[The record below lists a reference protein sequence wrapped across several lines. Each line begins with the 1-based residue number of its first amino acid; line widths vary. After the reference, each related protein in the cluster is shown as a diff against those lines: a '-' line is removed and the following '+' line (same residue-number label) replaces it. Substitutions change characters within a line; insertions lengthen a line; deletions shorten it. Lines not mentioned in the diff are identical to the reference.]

1 MGDQWKS
8 YTIHFILSFKL
19 LFVLFHM
26 PFFFSFFFG
35 VGGDQ
40 KNMLVYL
47 IDLLTQVLP
56 AEIIKVQ
63 SNDILFKNDKL
74 HPFDT
79 IIFCTGFKRS
89 TNLWLKV
96 FDILLCVCSLFYFE
110 ILLNIIIFLIYHLLL
125 FAR

>member
-1 MGDQWKS
+1 
-8 YTIHFILSFKL
+8 
-19 LFVLFHM
+19 
-26 PFFFSFFFG
+26 
-35 VGGDQ
+35 
-40 KNMLVYL
+40 MLVYL

-79 IIFCTGFKRS
+79 IIFCIGFKRS

-96 FDILLCVCSLFYFE
+96 FDILLCVCLLFYFE

>member
-1 MGDQWKS
+1 
-8 YTIHFILSFKL
+8 
-19 LFVLFHM
+19 
-26 PFFFSFFFG
+26 
-35 VGGDQ
+35 
-40 KNMLVYL
+40 MLVYL

-96 FDILLCVCSLFYFE
+96 FDILLCVCPLFKVFDILLCVCPLFYFK

>member
-1 MGDQWKS
+1 
-8 YTIHFILSFKL
+8 
-19 LFVLFHM
+19 
-26 PFFFSFFFG
+26 
-35 VGGDQ
+35 
-40 KNMLVYL
+40 MLVYL

-89 TNLWLKV
+89 TNLWLKG
-96 FDILLCVCSLFYFE
+96 DEY
-110 ILLNIIIFLIYHLLL
+110 LLNDDGLPKPTYPNHWKGKNGLYCVGLSRRGFFGASVDAQNITNDINSIV
-125 FAR
+125 